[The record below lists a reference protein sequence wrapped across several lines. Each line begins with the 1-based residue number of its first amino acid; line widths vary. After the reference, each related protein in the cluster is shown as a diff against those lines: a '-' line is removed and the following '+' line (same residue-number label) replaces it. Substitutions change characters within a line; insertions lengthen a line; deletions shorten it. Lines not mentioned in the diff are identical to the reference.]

1 VRLLKILSYTLNPRY
16 CRRCTYFLVTAF
28 HLFLWH
34 PSVDL
39 FFRREG
45 LRWLF
50 IFLFSASLAAIITP
64 AMKYLAI
71 NIKALDYPTK
81 RKSHREATPILG
93 GVAIYISFVGSLLK
107 NFVLDSDTK
116 IILLCSTIVFIISLI
131 DDIKQVSSWLRL
143 LAQFLATSILIY
155 SGIVLVIFPRN
166 TLWGLILNII
176 LTFLWIIGISNAFNF
191 FDGMD
196 GLVAGLGIITAFF
209 LGIVAFQ
216 THQPYLGWLAVA
228 TLGSCL
234 GFLPYNFKLRSN
246 AEIFLGDSGSIFL
259 GFILAAFA
267 VKGEWSENN
276 PIVSLSAP
284 LLIFAILIYDM
295 IHITVSR
302 IARKKI
308 HGFLDWINYVG
319 HDHMH
324 HRFEALFRS
333 KKMSVLFIYLI
344 SICLG
349 SLALLLRY
357 VDTPNAILILLQALI
372 ILILI
377 TLLESTANK
386 YQRRK

>member
-1 VRLLKILSYTLNPRY
+1 VL
-16 CRRCTYFLVTAF
+16 AF
-28 HLFLWH
+28 HFLLWH
-34 PSVDL
+34 PRVDL

-45 LRWLF
+45 LRWF
-50 IFLFSASLAAIITP
+50 SIFLFSVSLAYIITP
-64 AMKYLAI
+64 ITRHIAI
-71 NIKALDYPTK
+71 KIKALDYPTK
-81 RKSHREATPILG
+81 RKVHRQPTPILG
-93 GVAIYISFVGSLLK
+93 GVAIYISFISSLLK

-116 IILLCSTIVFIISLI
+116 IILLSATIIFIISLI

-143 LAQFLATSILIY
+143 LAQILATSILIY
-155 SGIVLVIFPRN
+155 SGIVLVIFPRY
-166 TLWGLILNII
+166 TLWGSILNIF
-176 LTFLWIIGISNAFNF
+176 LTFLWIIGIANAFNF

-209 LGIVAFQ
+209 LGMVAFQ
-216 THQPYLGWLAVA
+216 TYQPYLAWLAVA

-234 GFLPYNFKLRSN
+234 GFLPYNFKLRTN

-259 GFILAAFA
+259 GFLLASFA
-267 VKGEWSENN
+267 VKGEWAENN

-295 IHITVSR
+295 IHITISR
-302 IARKKI
+302 ILKKKI
-308 HGFLDWINYVG
+308 HSFLDWINYVG

-333 KKMSVLFIYLI
+333 KKMSVLFIHLI

-349 SLALLLRY
+349 SMALLLRY
-357 VDTPNAILILLQALI
+357 VDTPNAILILTQALI

-377 TLLESTANK
+377 TLLESAANK

>member
-1 VRLLKILSYTLNPRY
+1 MQLIKILSYKFNPKY
-16 CRRCTYFLVTAF
+16 CRRCAYILVLAF
-28 HLFLWH
+28 HFLLWH
-34 PSVDL
+34 PRVDL

-50 IFLFSASLAAIITP
+50 IFFFSASLAYIITP
-64 AMKYLAI
+64 IMKHIAI
-71 NIKALDYPTK
+71 KIKALDYPTE
-81 RKSHREATPILG
+81 RKAHRQPTPILG
-93 GVAIYISFVGSLLK
+93 GIAIYISFISSLLK

-116 IILLCSTIVFIISLI
+116 IILLSATIIFIISLI
-131 DDIKQVSSWLRL
+131 DDIKQISSWLRL
-143 LAQFLATSILIY
+143 LAQILATSILIY
-155 SGIVLVIFPRN
+155 SGIVLVIFPRY
-166 TLWGLILNII
+166 TLWGSILNIF
-176 LTFLWIIGISNAFNF
+176 LTFFWIIGIANAFNF

-209 LGIVAFQ
+209 LGMVAFQ
-216 THQPYLGWLAVA
+216 TYQPYLAWLAVA

-234 GFLPYNFKLRSN
+234 GFLPYNFKLRLN

-259 GFILAAFA
+259 GFILASFA
-267 VKGEWSENN
+267 VKGEWAENN

-295 IHITVSR
+295 IYITISR
-302 IARKKI
+302 ILKKKI
-308 HGFLDWINYVG
+308 HSFLGWINYVG

-333 KKMSVLFIYLI
+333 KKMSVLFIHLI

-357 VDTPNAILILLQALI
+357 VDTPNAILILTQALI